1 MQLDAGSITIGVP
14 SGFEPFDPVTCARR
28 RMMGTPLSSVSARLI
43 DGEKKRREFENRAPT
58 LAHGGR
64 SRLAMADLKALHLL
78 GHL

>member
-1 MQLDAGSITIGVP
+1 M
-14 SGFEPFDPVTCARR
+14 
-28 RMMGTPLSSVSARLI
+28 PLSSVSARLI
-43 DGEKKRREFENRAPT
+43 DSENKRGEFQNYSPR